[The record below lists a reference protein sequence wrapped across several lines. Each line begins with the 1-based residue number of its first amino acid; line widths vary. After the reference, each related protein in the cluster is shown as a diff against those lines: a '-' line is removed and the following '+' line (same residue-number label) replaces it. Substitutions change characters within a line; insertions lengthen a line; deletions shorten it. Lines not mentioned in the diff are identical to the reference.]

1 MDEKI
6 FELSFEIIGYAGN
19 AKGMAFEAIA
29 KAKEGNIEEART
41 LLKESK
47 EEVNKAHRCQTE
59 LIQKEA
65 CGKKT
70 DVSVVL
76 IHAQDHLMNTMN
88 YQMLADEIIDIHER
102 FQILG
107 SR

>member
-1 MDEKI
+1 MRKLDI
-6 FELSFEIIGYAGN
+6 EISTPKLHIVYGN
-19 AKGMAFEAIA
+19 GVSPEDSSR
-29 KAKEGNIEEART
+29 KERYSA

-47 EEVNKAHRCQTE
+47 DEVNKAHKCQTQ
-59 LIQKEA
+59 LIQQEA
-65 CGKKT
+65 SGNKT

-102 FQILG
+102 LHKLENK
-107 SR
+107 

>member
-6 FELSFEIIGYAGN
+6 FELSFEIIGYSGN
-19 AKGMAFEAIA
+19 AKGIAFEAIS
-29 KAKEGNIEEART
+29 KAKSGNIDEARA

-47 EEVNKAHRCQTE
+47 EELNKAHRCQTE
-59 LIQKEA
+59 LIQQEA
-65 CGKKT
+65 CGNKT

-76 IHAQDHLMNTMN
+76 VHAQDHLMNTMN

-102 FQILG
+102 LQKLEDK
-107 SR
+107 

>member
-19 AKGMAFEAIA
+19 AKGMAFEAISKA
-29 KAKEGNIEEART
+29 KAGNIDEARA

-47 EEVNKAHRCQTE
+47 DEVNNAHKCQTQ
-59 LIQKEA
+59 LIQQEA
-65 CGKKT
+65 SGNKT

-76 IHAQDHLMNTMN
+76 IHAQDHLMNTMT

-102 FQILG
+102 LQKLENK
-107 SR
+107 